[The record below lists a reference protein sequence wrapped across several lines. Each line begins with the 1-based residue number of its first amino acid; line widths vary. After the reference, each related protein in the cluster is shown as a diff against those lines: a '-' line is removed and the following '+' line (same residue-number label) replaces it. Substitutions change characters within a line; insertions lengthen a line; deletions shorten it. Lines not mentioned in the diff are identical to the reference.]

1 MTRFPNF
8 PVKKMDSKRLII
20 FIVLSMGI
28 LLLWQQYFAPKPQPQ
43 VHRPKMDDPDDD
55 DGPFVGEPPLTVR
68 GSREMY
74 RAAWDRISKL
84 LQEKPQCEN
93 LSPDVA
99 ASLQVAS

>member
-1 MTRFPNF
+1 MTATRERPIR
-8 PVKKMDSKRLII
+8 PTLD
-20 FIVLSMGI
+20 
-28 LLLWQQYFAPKPQPQ
+28 APA
-43 VHRPKMDDPDDD
+43 DPDDD
-55 DGPFVGEPPLTVR
+55 GPTVGEPPLTVR

-74 RAAWDRISKL
+74 WAAWDRISKL